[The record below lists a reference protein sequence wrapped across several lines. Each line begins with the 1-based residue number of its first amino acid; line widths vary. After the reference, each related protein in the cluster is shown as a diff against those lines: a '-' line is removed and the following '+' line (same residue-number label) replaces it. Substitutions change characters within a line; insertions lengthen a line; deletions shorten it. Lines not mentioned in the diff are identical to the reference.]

1 MKKPTSEGNVL
12 QPKGSNKESAFLAH
26 GLHATV
32 EAHLEEIR
40 ELYAFDEIPW
50 VIGYSGGKDS
60 TAVLQLIWMALES
73 MPPEKRTKTVY
84 VISTDTMVEN
94 PIVSRWVSNSL
105 QTMAEAAKK
114 AKLPIEPN
122 KLMPEVRNSFWVNL
136 LGKGYPAPRHKFR
149 WCTERL
155 KIMPSNDFIVNVVQS
170 AGEAILVLGTRKAES
185 TKRAAAMKRH
195 EKGRVRDRLSPN
207 SRLPNC
213 QVYSPIEDWIDDDV
227 WIFLM
232 QFKNPWG
239 YANKDLLNM
248 YQGATAGGE
257 CPLVVDSTTPSC
269 GDSRFGC
276 WVCTLVGEDKSMA
289 AMVQNDEEKQ
299 WMLPLLRF
307 RDKLAVKNENGKWA
321 DRHLRDF
328 RRMNGTL
335 TEHNDRLVKGPYKQA
350 VREEWLHEL
359 LRTQRWL
366 RDKGPEYVRDVELI
380 TLDELQEIRRIWVV
394 EKHEIEDRL
403 PALYEEA
410 MGDPYPGQAFYENS
424 ALRGDQLQA
433 LKEVCGDQLEGERGE
448 ELYGLLRGLLDVEQ
462 RFRTMTK
469 RKGLYAELDAVL
481 NHYLYDDAEDAHQA
495 VMKRKKTK
503 NDRLAEHDLLPVEP
517 EPKKRSGR
525 KTPVAP
531 PQDGVPF
538 NDASA

>member
-12 QPKGSNKESAFLAH
+12 QTKGSNKESAFLAQ
-26 GLHATV
+26 GLHSTV

-40 ELYAFDEIPW
+40 DLYAFDEIPW

-73 MPPEKRTKTVY
+73 LPPEDRTKPVY

-94 PIVSRWVSNSL
+94 PIVSRWVNNSL

-122 KLMPEVRNSFWVNL
+122 KLVPEVRNSFWVNL

-185 TKRAAAMKRH
+185 TRRAATMKRH

-207 SRLPNC
+207 ASLPNC

-227 WIFLM
+227 WVFLM

-276 WVCTLVGEDKSMA
+276 WVCTIVGEDKSMA
-289 AMVQNDEEKQ
+289 AMVQNDEEKH

-307 RDKLAVKNENGKWA
+307 RDKLAIKNEKGKWA

-335 TEHNDRLVKGPYKQA
+335 TEHNDRLVKGPYKQP
-350 VREEWLHEL
+350 VREGWLLEL

-410 MGDPYPGQAFYENS
+410 IGAPYPGKAFYENS
-424 ALRGDQLQA
+424 ALRSDQLQT
-433 LKEVCGDQLEGERGE
+433 LKDVCGDQLEGERGE
-448 ELYGLLRGLLDVEQ
+448 ELYGMLRGLLDVEQ

-481 NHYLYDDAEDAHQA
+481 NHYQYDDAEDAHEV
-495 VMKRKKTK
+495 VMKRKRTK
-503 NDRLAEHDLLPVEP
+503 KGRLEEHGLLPALP
-517 EPKKRSGR
+517 DPKKRQGR
-525 KTPVAP
+525 KEPLANS
-531 PQDGVPF
+531 QEGFPF
-538 NDASA
+538 NDAKA